1 METRAEGAIA
11 NAVVVSTIGWARRGV
26 GGDAEL
32 FCRER
37 DSMERAG
44 EPLCER
50 GAVAVETRREKYAG
64 RLARLRRLLPVTVS
78 GSWPRSSS
86 SLGGGG
92 RSADLRPRRRSER
105 TEEVTGAEGAS
116 EKSSS
121 AEVSG
126 CMLRDTTLLAVM
138 ADTEEVRWCSE
149 GIIER
154 WLVVEGRRAYAREE
168 A

>member
-1 METRAEGAIA
+1 METRAEGVIA

-37 DSMERAG
+37 ESIDSAE

-50 GAVAVETRREKYAG
+50 GAVAVETRSEKYAG

-105 TEEVTGAEGAS
+105 TEEEVAGTEGAS

-121 AEVSG
+121 
-126 CMLRDTTLLAVM
+126 
-138 ADTEEVRWCSE
+138 
-149 GIIER
+149 
-154 WLVVEGRRAYAREE
+154 VELS
-168 A
+168 